1 MLKGYIHPN
10 FGQVART
17 FSEQLP
23 VDRPG
28 GAALCVYYR
37 GEPVVDIWGGT
48 INKEME
54 PWQADTLSLSF
65 STTKGIASTL
75 LHKCV
80 DQGLINYDDPV
91 AKVWP
96 EFGANGKRG
105 ITLRHIMSHEAGLYH
120 FKHMVDHA
128 ERILDWEYM
137 VEQLA
142 KAAPRHKPGK
152 TNGYHA
158 FTYGWLAG
166 EIARRAMD
174 GKSFAELVKTE
185 IADPLELDGLFVGLP
200 KDQMHRRAHL
210 VTNNGRP
217 GKKPKSKLLA
227 KGAMAAAVVGMRMV
241 NFDFNETIN
250 AFHTRGMI
258 DMDFNDESVVAAS
271 IPAVNGMFS
280 AQSLAK
286 LYSVMASGGDYKGKT
301 FISRDTLAQ
310 VSQVQ
315 NRNLGRVIPMPM
327 HWRLGF
333 HRVFAFGQSVPQG
346 FGHFGFGGSGAW
358 CDPSRELSVGYVLNS
373 GVGTPFG
380 DARIVRINTVV
391 LKTVEDLRRKEM
403 AQGRP
408 NLSVSLSRSQSPL
421 AASSVMYNRSS
432 GNPTNINQL
441 H

>member
-23 VDRPG
+23 INKPG

-37 GEPVVDIWGGT
+37 GEPVIDIWGGT

-54 PWQADTLSLSF
+54 PWQPDTVSLSF

-80 DQGLINYDDPV
+80 DQGLLSYDDPV
-91 AKVWP
+91 SKVWP
-96 EFGANGKRG
+96 EFAANGKRG

-120 FKHMVDHA
+120 FKHMVDRA
-128 ERILDWEYM
+128 DRILDWEYM

-142 KAAPRHKPGK
+142 KATPRHKPGK

-174 GKSFAELVKTE
+174 GKSFKDLVKQE
-185 IADPLELDGLFVGLP
+185 IADPLELDGLFVGMP

-227 KGAMAAAVVGMRMV
+227 KGAMAAAIVGARMV
-241 NFDFNETIN
+241 NFDFNETVN

-258 DMDFNDESVVAAS
+258 DMDFNDEAVVSAS

-280 AQSLAK
+280 ARSLAK
-286 LYSVMASGGDYKGKT
+286 LYSVMAMGGEYNGKS
-301 FISRDTLAQ
+301 FISRETLSQ

-333 HRVFAFGQSVPQG
+333 HRVFAFGQRVPAG
-346 FGHFGFGGSGAW
+346 FGHFGFGGSGGW
-358 CDPSRELSVGYVLNS
+358 CDPSRELAVGYVLNS

-380 DARIVRINTVV
+380 DARIVRINTSV
-391 LKTVEDLRRKEM
+391 LKTVDFLRRTELAHGKPQL
-403 AQGRP
+403 A
-408 NLSVSLSRSQSPL
+408 LSVHSPESKLSASTALYGNQSRRQST
-421 AASSVMYNRSS
+421 A
-432 GNPTNINQL
+432 NQL